1 MQAIVTSIKD
11 MGVHNESESD
21 VHISLNVMPDD
32 AEPYPVEVRGMFPR
46 KDLTTYVAGT
56 TVNVRVDKDDKT
68 AVVIVGALVN
78 PRDR

>member
-11 MGVHNESESD
+11 MGVHNDSESD
-21 VHISLNVMPDD
+21 VQISLNVMPDGGE
-32 AEPYPVEVRGMFPR
+32 AYPIEVRGMFPR

-56 TVNVRVDKDDKT
+56 TVNIRVDKDDKT